1 MLSNRD
7 LFTGNVDPFV
17 TTLVVLLTD
26 LYSNNETGEIEW
38 INWDIETIK
47 LELED
52 DLRVKVSPRVIDK
65 IAVGQLLL
73 TTDLFY
79 KEAPDFIHFCNVM
92 NDDNEMPG
100 VWNPAD
106 SYEIAWA
113 VAEATLLEPPEEG
126 LPDAFSPEVL
136 GYIKIVLKQANILS
150 APDSLSFINPDEL
163 SGPEIGQLADDEVL
177 YKAAYDEAQEGT
189 DMLNEYVN
197 LRTTDL
203 LNQLSMLTLRKKNQ
217 LKQVIDQA
225 KAQIEPQPEQFFM
238 QA

>member
-7 LFTGNVDPFV
+7 LFTGEIDPFV

-26 LYSNNETGEIEW
+26 MYTNKETGEISW
-38 INWDIETIK
+38 LNWDIETIK

-52 DLRVKVSPRVIDK
+52 DLRVKIKPRIIDK
-65 IAVGQLLL
+65 IAVGQLLM
-73 TTDLFY
+73 TTNLFY

-136 GYIKIVLKQANILS
+136 SYIKIVLKQANILS
-150 APDSLSFINPDEL
+150 APDSLSFIKPDEL
-163 SGPEIGQLADDEVL
+163 SGPAIGQLNDDMVL
-177 YKAAYDEAQEGT
+177 YKAAYDEAQEAT

-197 LRTTDL
+197 MRTTEL
-203 LNQLSMLTLRKKNQ
+203 LDQLSQITVKRGNLQ
-217 LKQVIDQA
+217 QVVDQA
-225 KAQIEPQPEQFFM
+225 KAQIEPQPEQFFI
-238 QA
+238 QQ

>member
-7 LFTGNVDPFV
+7 LFAGTVDPFV
-17 TTLVVLLTD
+17 TTLVILLTD
-26 LYSNNETGEIEW
+26 MYTNKETGEIEW
-38 INWDIETIK
+38 LTWDIETIK
-47 LELED
+47 MELED
-52 DLRVKVSPRVIDK
+52 DLRIKIKPRIIDK
-65 IAVGQLLL
+65 IAVGQLLM

-79 KEAPDFIHFCNVM
+79 KTAPDFIHFCNVM

-113 VAEATLLEPPEEG
+113 VAEATLLEPPDEG

-150 APDSLSFINPDEL
+150 APDSLSFIKPDEL
-163 SGPEIGQLADDEVL
+163 SGPAIGQLSDDMVL

-197 LRTTDL
+197 MRTTEL
-203 LNQLSMLTLRKKNQ
+203 LEQLSQLTVTKGN
-217 LKQVIDQA
+217 LKQVVDQA
-225 KAQIEPQPEQFFM
+225 KARIEPQPEQFFM

>member
-7 LFTGNVDPFV
+7 LFAGTVDPFV
-17 TTLVVLLTD
+17 TTLVILLTD
-26 LYSNNETGEIEW
+26 LYTNKETGEIEW
-38 INWDIETIK
+38 LNWDIETIK
-47 LELED
+47 MELED
-52 DLRVKVSPRVIDK
+52 DLRIKIKPRIIDK
-65 IAVGQLLL
+65 IAVGQLLM

-79 KEAPDFIHFCNVM
+79 KTAPDFIHFCNVM

-113 VAEATLLEPPEEG
+113 VAEATLLEPPEKG

-150 APDSLSFINPDEL
+150 APDSLSFIKPDEL
-163 SGPEIGQLADDEVL
+163 SGPAIGQLSDDMVL

-197 LRTTDL
+197 MRTTEL
-203 LNQLSMLTLRKKNQ
+203 LDQLSQITVRKGN
-217 LKQVIDQA
+217 LKQVVDQA

>member
-7 LFTGNVDPFV
+7 LFTGEIDPFV

-26 LYSNNETGEIEW
+26 MYSNKETGEISW
-38 INWDIETIK
+38 LNWDIETIK

-52 DLRVKVSPRVIDK
+52 DLRVKVKPRIIDK
-65 IAVGQLLL
+65 IAVGQLLM

-150 APDSLSFINPDEL
+150 APDSLSFIKPDEL
-163 SGPEIGQLADDEVL
+163 SGPAIGQLNDDMVL
-177 YKAAYDEAQEGT
+177 YKAAYDEAQEAT

-197 LRTTDL
+197 IRTTEL
-203 LNQLSMLTLRKKNQ
+203 LDQLSQITV
-217 LKQVIDQA
+217 KQGNLQQVVEQA
-225 KAQIEPQPEQFFM
+225 KAQIEPQPEQFFI
-238 QA
+238 QQ

>member
-7 LFTGNVDPFV
+7 LFAGTVDPFV

-26 LYSNNETGEIEW
+26 MYTNKETGRIEW
-38 INWDIETIK
+38 LDWDIETIK
-47 LELED
+47 MELED
-52 DLRVKVSPRVIDK
+52 DLRIKIKPRIIDK
-65 IAVGQLLL
+65 IAVGQLLM

-79 KEAPDFIHFCNVM
+79 KTAPDFIHFCNVM

-150 APDSLSFINPDEL
+150 APDSLSFILPDEL
-163 SGPEIGQLADDEVL
+163 SGPAIGQLSDDEVL

-197 LRTTDL
+197 MRTTEL
-203 LNQLSMLTLRKKNQ
+203 LDQLSQITVRKGN
-217 LKQVIDQA
+217 LKQVVDQA

>member
-7 LFTGNVDPFV
+7 IFAGVVDPYV

-26 LYSNNETGEIEW
+26 MYTNQKTGNIDW
-38 INWDIETIK
+38 LNWDIETIK

-52 DLRVKVSPRVIDK
+52 DLRIKVPPRVIDK
-65 IAVGQLLL
+65 IAVGQLLM

-79 KEAPDFIHFCNVM
+79 KTAPDFIHFCNIM
-92 NDDNEMPG
+92 NDDDEMKG

-113 VAEATLLEPPEEG
+113 VAEATLLEPPDGDLAE
-126 LPDAFSPEVL
+126 AFSPEVL
-136 GYIKIVLKQANILS
+136 GYIKIVLKQANILTP
-150 APDSLSFINPDEL
+150 PDSLPFISPDEL
-163 SGPEIGQLADDEVL
+163 SGPAIGELSDDEVL

-197 LRTTDL
+197 MRTTEL
-203 LNQLSMLTLRKKNQ
+203 LNQLSQITVRKGNLQ
-217 LKQVIDQA
+217 QVVEQA
-225 KAQIEPQPEQFFM
+225 KAQIEPQPAQFFI
-238 QA
+238 Q

>member
-7 LFTGNVDPFV
+7 LFAGTVDPFV
-17 TTLVVLLTD
+17 TTLVILLTD
-26 LYSNNETGEIEW
+26 MYTNKETGEIEW
-38 INWDIETIK
+38 LNWDIETIK
-47 LELED
+47 MELED
-52 DLRVKVSPRVIDK
+52 DLRIKIKPRIIDK
-65 IAVGQLLL
+65 IAVGQLLM

-79 KEAPDFIHFCNVM
+79 KTAPDFIHFCNVM

-136 GYIKIVLKQANILS
+136 EYIKIVLKQANILS
-150 APDSLSFINPDEL
+150 APDSLSFIKPDEL
-163 SGPEIGQLADDEVL
+163 SGPAIGQLSDDMVL

-197 LRTTDL
+197 MRTTEL
-203 LNQLSMLTLRKKNQ
+203 LDQLSQITVTKGN
-217 LKQVIDQA
+217 LKQVVDQA